1 MKNKKKSVK
10 KAKSAVHE
18 KVVKVPSKIEWTS
31 ELSVHEPI
39 LDKQHQAIISKF
51 NELTKDADSNDLGLM
66 RGVIA
71 ALDKYHLEHFSYE
84 EAYMKKHNFPGLKR
98 QQELHGKFN
107 KFFIEFKEDFEK
119 VYRKK
124 EMDHVVL
131 MSFAN
136 RAKKYIAEWLVSHI
150 LHEDMKYVD
159 YIEKHSKSAGNKKEK
174 LDMSAIKASIQKSM
188 KSPDSFEHVEQ
199 IKEQR
204 APLEKIKDL
213 KFRGEKK
220 SSEYTNTGISGFD
233 ELFEKG
239 IPQGNSVL
247 IAGGA
252 GSGKTIF
259 CLQMM
264 VNKALE
270 GKKCVYMTLE
280 EREDRL
286 INHMAGFG
294 WPIRDLIKKNMLKII
309 RINPFDITR
318 NVDAM
323 LAKEKGE
330 LLIDIEPVIMP
341 KEFKPEV
348 IVVDSLTAIAS
359 AFAGREDSYRIY
371 IEQLFRFFEK
381 LKTTTFLITETKQVP
396 DMYSTSGVEEFL
408 ADGVV
413 VLYNIKRG
421 DVRENAVE
429 VLKMRGA
436 KHQKKIVA
444 MQITDKG
451 IVIYP
456 EQEVFGGLG
465 SE

>member
-1 MKNKKKSVK
+1 MKKNKKSIKTK
-10 KAKSAVHE
+10 KVE
-18 KVVKVPSKIEWTS
+18 K
-31 ELSVHEPI
+31 
-39 LDKQHQAIISKF
+39 
-51 NELTKDADSNDLGLM
+51 
-66 RGVIA
+66 
-71 ALDKYHLEHFSYE
+71 
-84 EAYMKKHNFPGLKR
+84 
-98 QQELHGKFN
+98 
-107 KFFIEFKEDFEK
+107 
-119 VYRKK
+119 
-124 EMDHVVL
+124 
-131 MSFAN
+131 
-136 RAKKYIAEWLVSHI
+136 
-150 LHEDMKYVD
+150 
-159 YIEKHSKSAGNKKEK
+159 NKKNK
-174 LDMSAIKASIQKSM
+174 LDMSDLKKNIEAQLR
-188 KSPDSFEHVEQ
+188 
-199 IKEQR
+199 EQR
-204 APLEKIKDL
+204 EPVKHISDIKL
-213 KFRGEKK
+213 KHKDVRDYV
-220 SSEYTNTGISGFD
+220 STGIPGFD

-239 IPQGNSVL
+239 IPQSNSVL

-286 INHMAGFG
+286 ISHMEDFG
-294 WPIRDLIKKNMLKII
+294 WPIKELIKKNMLKII

-330 LLIDIEPVIMP
+330 LLIEIEPVIMP

-359 AFAGREDSYRIY
+359 AFSGREDSYRIY

-396 DMYSTSGVEEFL
+396 DMYSSSGVEEFL

-456 EQEVFGGLG
+456 EQEVFGGIG